1 MTRLRQIWRD
11 LMTPNAFKGDWYGE
25 LTNQLS
31 HTLAGV
37 LATCI
42 CCMVWY
48 AAAGEMPV
56 RALVFMA
63 CFLPYPLL
71 IEWAAQ
77 GWRKGDSWFD
87 SLMYGCGVLGPLV
100 ALRDVS
106 TSGPPVIIP
115 QPGPFL
121 ALVAF
126 WAVMLGA
133 RVWRRAVR
141 EYDAE

>member
-1 MTRLRQIWRD
+1 MTRLRKMWRD
-11 LMTPNAFKGDWYGE
+11 LMTPDAFKNSWYGA
-25 LTNQLS
+25 LTNQGM
-31 HTLAGV
+31 HTFIGALASG
-37 LATCI
+37 LF
-42 CCMVWY
+42 CMLWY
-48 AAAGEMPV
+48 AATEELPV

-121 ALVAF
+121 ALVAV
-126 WAVMLGA
+126 WAAVLGNH
-133 RVWRRAVR
+133 VWRRAVR